1 MPLTTK
7 PAAALAAAAFLALM
21 GGNARAAEGMTP
33 AVETLASAY
42 TELADRLAAEAEEA
56 SREAAHAAMPRSR
69 IWPGPSRPDAVFDPW
84 TAAMIRHDA
93 AERAARAAGVAKGI
107 GAIARALSQAAE
119 DCRGEAGCGRET
131 DARDPVAAVPLPA
144 ASQARCEAE
153 RADLGEALA
162 AFEPAVMALEEATSA
177 CAAIACPVADCT
189 SRATL
194 IEAAAFTERVLAA
207 LDPGSA
213 APQTQAAGPA
223 APDADRLA
231 AGTVAALAGLGEGF
245 GPAGVDGAHLAEAAQ
260 RVAKEEAALSALA
273 AETAP
278 RGSSWRA
285 AAVRL
290 SLAGVRDALGRLQLA
305 AAKDAIQES
314 LWDLTARR
322 MAAAAL
328 ALTRLAPPTDF
339 TPPAPPRC
347 LSSDP
352 EPARAM
358 LRRLRTAL
366 DGAAVCNL
374 RAGCETAEAVARGT
388 GRADLLI
395 HDPVLESD
403 LELLRILTEEAGWPE
418 ELVKRAAAAEDTAPS
433 IGIGRELYRQG
444 EAVKVRLRTG
454 GNRCMADGGF
464 VAIVPSGDARRPNLS
479 SIEVMRDVVDR
490 VRLAPGD
497 QAPALFA
504 APPAGTYALAV
515 FGGLEHGGREL
526 SRSSLVVAE
535 GPPETCKGWTGTWRT
550 EFGRMVT
557 VERDG
562 QVSGT
567 YRRTPGVRTG
577 FVMGEAKGDVFEGIW
592 ISEIGSG
599 GTRLHL
605 RGDGV
610 FRGAWGTVPKEMDNG
625 GLWSGICI
633 APGNQAPPSP

>member
-1 MPLTTK
+1 MPLTKKMT
-7 PAAALAAAAFLALM
+7 AAAAAAVFLALAA
-21 GGNARAAEGMTP
+21 GNARADDEARP
-33 AVETLASAY
+33 AVEELASSY
-42 TELADRLAAEAEEA
+42 GELADRLAAAAEMAA
-56 SREAAHAAMPRSR
+56 SEAADMTRPRTR
-69 IWPGPSRPDAVFDPW
+69 IWPGPSRPDAALDPW
-84 TAAMIRHDA
+84 TAAMVRHDA
-93 AERAARAAGVAKGI
+93 SVRAARAAEVAEGI
-107 GAIARALSQAAE
+107 GGIARALSQAAE
-119 DCRGEAGCGRET
+119 DCQGEAGCGLESDRP
-131 DARDPVAAVPLPA
+131 DPAAAAPLPA
-144 ASQARCEAE
+144 PSQARCEAE

-162 AFEPAVMALEEATSA
+162 ALEPAVMALEEATAA
-177 CAAIACPVADCT
+177 CAAIACPAADCT

-207 LDPGSA
+207 LDPQSA
-213 APQTQAAGPA
+213 AAQAQATGQS
-223 APDADRLA
+223 APKPDRLA
-231 AGTVAALAGLGEGF
+231 VSAAAALSGLGEGF

-285 AAVRL
+285 TAVRL

-305 AAKDAIQES
+305 AAKDMISED
-314 LWDLTARR
+314 LWNLTARR
-322 MAAAAL
+322 MASAAL
-328 ALTRLAPPTDF
+328 ALTRLAPPTDV
-339 TPPAPPRC
+339 TPLAPPQC
-347 LSSDP
+347 LSSNP

-374 RAGCETAEAVARGT
+374 RAGCETAAAVARGT
-388 GRADLLI
+388 DRADLLI
-395 HDPVLESD
+395 RDPVLESD
-403 LELLRILTEEAGWPE
+403 LELLRILTEESGWPE
-418 ELVKRAAAAEDTAPS
+418 ELVTGAAAAEDTEPAIDVS
-433 IGIGRELYRQG
+433 REFYRQG
-444 EAVKVRLRTG
+444 EAVKVRLSTE

-464 VAIVPSGDARRPNLS
+464 VAIVPRSDARRPNLS

-504 APPAGTYALAV
+504 APAAGTYALAV

-526 SRSSLVVAE
+526 ARSSLVVGE

-562 QVSGT
+562 EVSGT
-567 YRRTPGVRTG
+567 YRRTPGVRPG
-577 FVMGEAKGDVFEGIW
+577 FVMGEAKGGMFEGIW

-610 FRGAWGTVPKEMDNG
+610 FRGAWGTVPREMDNG

-633 APGNQAPPSP
+633 APGNEPPPSP